1 MKKVLALLMAL
12 AMLFALCGCSGNF
25 FAGRKDGFA
34 RETAADM
41 EYVPSP
47 VMVNSYDAAAVAEES
62 YGGFAVNGAFAA
74 SGVSSKNAEN
84 IDLEK
89 IIYSA
94 DATVETTEFDKTI
107 AALEQLIEKL
117 GGWTE
122 SGSVSG
128 TGYDALSRG
137 KQASRNAN
145 YTIRVPNEKF
155 EELMGELSSLGNV
168 PYSHIYTENVTAEY
182 YDTKARLTTYEA
194 QEKRLLELLDQ
205 AETVSDVIEI
215 ENELTEVRYRIES
228 LQTSL
233 RGWDRRV
240 NWSTLY
246 LAVNE
251 VREYTPQEQRSY
263 ADKLK
268 ASVKDGIEELGEFFL
283 DFVEA
288 LPILILLLV
297 ALIIVILIIK
307 KAVRSGNG
315 KQKEKKE
322 EKIEETKPK
331 EE

>member
-1 MKKVLALLMAL
+1 M
-12 AMLFALCGCSGNF
+12 
-25 FAGRKDGFA
+25 
-34 RETAADM
+34 
-41 EYVPSP
+41 
-47 VMVNSYDAAAVAEES
+47 
-62 YGGFAVNGAFAA
+62 GA
-74 SGVSSKNAEN
+74 
-84 IDLEK
+84 
-89 IIYSA
+89 
-94 DATVETTEFDKTI
+94 
-107 AALEQLIEKL
+107 
-117 GGWTE
+117 
-122 SGSVSG
+122 
-128 TGYDALSRG
+128 
-137 KQASRNAN
+137 
-145 YTIRVPNEKF
+145 
-155 EELMGELSSLGNV
+155 LSSLGNV
-168 PYSHIYTENVTAEY
+168 PYSHVYTENVTAEY

-215 ENELTEVRYRIES
+215 ENELTDVRYRIES

-251 VREYTPQEQRSY
+251 VKEYTPQEKRSY
-263 ADKLK
+263 GSRLK
-268 ASVKDGIEELGEFFL
+268 DSVEDGIEELGEFFL